1 MSFNLTIGFSSRAV
15 ALGRK
20 ISTEITEMCA
30 QQRNLFHFRALSSG
44 PLSRRHATEKPQG
57 RIVAN
62 SLTECIR
69 AMVYRRTLIFLSRGD
84 IT

>member
-20 ISTEITEMCA
+20 ISTEMCA

-57 RIVAN
+57 KIVAN